1 MKNLKIGAKIAL
13 GFGLI
18 LTLLL
23 VIAASAVIST
33 TQTRSN
39 IDHVDIYQGLQENAN
54 ELMHILNETRIT
66 AGVLYEGHSEDT
78 YNDVTKQLMYCD
90 MRLKKLYEYIDTH
103 PQLSSY
109 RNDVQEFQNYYDK
122 WSSGIKNLGTDFAL
136 DKTFTA
142 AQQESFAVK
151 TQELY
156 KVNLLGHEVL
166 SNTIIDMSENV
177 QANMQQTK
185 LSGLITLW
193 VVIIISL
200 ISLITAIL
208 MALGIMRSITR
219 PIEHMRRI
227 LGQIGQ
233 TGDLTVDSGTLETLK
248 DAATGKDE
256 IAECIAALIVMVERL
271 DIIDKSLSFVADGDL
286 TLQIELQSQRDT
298 MGLAVQKMIENLNQK
313 FDTIAGAT
321 NSVSVKAGELSEG
334 SMMLTSGSDAQARSV
349 SQLSQF
355 VQEIGSKTEKNTELA
370 LRAADLVSKIQVT
383 AQTGTEKMNQM
394 TQAAA
399 DINSASQ
406 AIGHVIKTIDDIAFQ
421 TNILALNAA
430 VEAARAGQHGKGFAV
445 VADEVRNLATKS
457 ADAAKETGVLI
468 EDTIKKAALGTSIA
482 ELTSESLE
490 EIVQGVIQSNT
501 IIGDIANL
509 SGEQKADIQR
519 MIADVGQVEQVV
531 QQNSSIA
538 AQSASAAGEISQ
550 QSNMLQEL
558 VAQFKLKKA
567 KQKQFAH
574 AEGGFR
580 L

>member
-1 MKNLKIGAKIAL
+1 M
-13 GFGLI
+13 
-18 LTLLL
+18 
-23 VIAASAVIST
+23 
-33 TQTRSN
+33 
-39 IDHVDIYQGLQENAN
+39 DIYQGLQENAN

-177 QANMQQTK
+177 EANMQQTK